1 MKRSE
6 LNRYIAEANAFFT
19 QNHFVLP
26 PFAQWTPAD
35 WERQGAEANVLR
47 IQRLGWDITDF
58 ASGDFPKTGLTVFTL
73 RNGLSAD
80 GKPAKVYAEKVMFVR
95 QGQITPFHYHEK
107 KMEDIINRGGKG
119 AGSLIV
125 QLHNSTKDG
134 GLAETPVFVSC
145 DGVRRRIEA
154 GRTLTLGPGQSVTLP
169 PFLYHMFYAVDG
181 DALIG
186 EVSSLNDDDTD
197 NFFLDKLP
205 RYPAVVEDEAPT
217 RLLCTEYHLAPS
229 SAYTARHV

>member
-6 LNRYIAEANAFFT
+6 LNRYIAEADAFFA

-26 PFAQWTPAD
+26 PFAQWTPQD
-35 WERQGAEANVLR
+35 WEHQGSEANEIR
-47 IQRLGWDITDF
+47 NQRLGWDVTDF
-58 ASGDFPKTGLTVFTL
+58 ASGDFRKTGLTVFTL

-80 GKPAKVYAEKVMFVR
+80 GKPSKVYAEKIIFVR
-95 QGQITPFHYHEK
+95 EGQIAPFHYHAR

-119 AGSLIV
+119 AGSLV
-125 QLHNSTKDG
+125 VRLQNSTEEG
-134 GLAETPVFVSC
+134 RLAQTPVFVFC
-145 DGVRRRIEA
+145 DGVRRRVEA
-154 GRTLTLGPGQSVTLP
+154 GGTVTLGPGQSVTLP
-169 PFLYHMFYAVDG
+169 PFLYHMFYAVGG

-197 NFFLDKLP
+197 NFFLDKLR
-205 RYPAVVEDEAPT
+205 RYPAVVEDEAPA

-229 SAYTARHV
+229 GA

>member
-6 LNRYIAEANAFFT
+6 LNRYIAEANAFFA

-35 WERQGAEANVLR
+35 WERQGAEANDLR
-47 IQRLGWDITDF
+47 TQRLGWDITDF

-80 GKPAKVYAEKVMFVR
+80 GRPAKVYAEKIMFVR
-95 QGQITPFHYHEK
+95 QGQVTPFHYHEK

-154 GRTLTLGPGQSVTLP
+154 GGTLTLGPGQSVTLP
-169 PFLYHMFYAVDG
+169 PFLFHRFYAVDG

-205 RYPAVVEDEAPT
+205 RYPAVEEDEAPT

-229 SAYTARHV
+229 SAFTAGHP